1 MQNNFKDKVIL
12 VTGAG
17 NGIGRAIAML
27 LGAQGARV
35 VVNDLGS
42 SGSGEG
48 SDAGPARK
56 VVDEI
61 RAAGGKAV
69 ANTDSVATAESA
81 QAIVDTAIREFGR
94 IDGVIN
100 NAGILRDRIF
110 HKMSTAEWQAVL
122 DVHLNGAYFVS
133 RAAAPYFKE
142 QQGGTYVHMTSTTGL
157 VGNFGQAN
165 YAAAKLGI
173 VALSKS
179 IALDMARFNVRS
191 NCIAPFA
198 WSRLIGTLPS
208 ETEAEK
214 KRLER
219 MQAMK
224 PEQVAPVAA
233 FLSGDDSADVNGQVL
248 AVRGNELIVMSQPRP
263 VASVH
268 RAEGWTLE
276 TLAEHAVPAVKR
288 AFTPLERSPE
298 VFSWD
303 PI

>member
-1 MQNNFKDKVIL
+1 MQNQLKEKVIV

-17 NGIGRAIAML
+17 NGIGRAIAL
-27 LGAQGARV
+27 FLGARGAKV

-48 SDAGPARK
+48 SDAGPAQR

-61 RAAGGKAV
+61 HAAGGTA
-69 ANTDSVATAESA
+69 AASTESVATADSA
-81 QAIVDTAIREFGR
+81 QAIIDTAIRAFGR

-110 HKMSTAEWQAVL
+110 HKMSPTEWQGVL
-122 DVHLNGAYFVS
+122 DTHLGGAYFVS

-142 QQGGTYVHMTSTTGL
+142 QQSGTFVHMTSAAGL

-214 KRLER
+214 QRLAR
-219 MQAMK
+219 LQAMK

-233 FLSGDDSADVNGQVL
+233 FLSSEAAADVNGQVL
-248 AVRGNELIVMSQPRP
+248 AVRGNELIVISQPRP

-276 TLAEHAVPAVKR
+276 SLAEHAVPAIKR
-288 AFTPLERSPE
+288 AFMPLDRSPE

-303 PI
+303 PV

>member
-1 MQNNFKDKVIL
+1 MQNNFKDKVIV

-17 NGIGRAIAML
+17 NGIGRAIAVL
-27 LGAQGARV
+27 LGVQGARV

-48 SDAGPARK
+48 RDAGPAQQ
-56 VVDEI
+56 VVDQI
-61 RAAGGKAV
+61 RSAGGNAV

-81 QAIVDTAIREFGR
+81 EAIVDTAIREFGR

-122 DVHLNGAYFVS
+122 DVHLGGAYFVS

-142 QQGGTYVHMTSTTGL
+142 QQSGTYVHMTSGAGL

-198 WSRLIGTLPS
+198 WSRLIGNLPS

-233 FLSGDDSADVNGQVL
+233 FLSGDASADVNGQVL

-276 TLAEHAVPAVKR
+276 SLAEHAVPAVKR

-298 VFSWD
+298 VFAWD